1 MRVEEKKSEK
11 TRIGPW
17 SILGFCLL
25 FIAQSISLGDVR
37 IAGIFGDGMVLQQQA
52 AVTIWGQASPFE
64 EVQIKASWEG
74 AAVHSKADRQGKW
87 TTKLETPSAGGPY
100 KICIK
105 AKNEI
110 VLNDVLVGEVWIC
123 AGQSNMEMGIWAVDN
138 AEQEIKAANYPNIRL
153 FHFKRIISAEP
164 VRQTEGKW
172 YLCSPENVSSQG
184 DWAGFSAAGY
194 FFGRE
199 IHKNLNVPVG
209 LIQVAWGG
217 TPAEAW
223 MSKESLLSD
232 PDFEPIVKKI
242 PKTYSPEEIKNSE
255 QEQEQWFKR
264 LNTPSP
270 DEAGWMAPHM
280 NEQGW
285 KTMRLPQTWEDAGLL
300 LDGVVWFRTNVTI
313 PLDWSGKDLVLSL
326 GPIDDKDTT
335 WFNGKQVGQTDSWN
349 ANREYRIPSSL
360 ISSEKNVIA
369 VRVFDS
375 GGQGG
380 IYGTPKQLKLYP
392 VGESDGKGI
401 SLAGN
406 WLYKIGVNP
415 GPKPE
420 IKGQNPNKPTV
431 LYNGMVTPLIPYR
444 IRGVVWY
451 QGESNCERAFQYR
464 KLFPALINNWRTVWN
479 QGNFPFYYV
488 QIAPFISWYKPFECA
503 ELRESQLMA
512 LSVPNTGMIVTSDI
526 GNLTDV
532 HPKNKQDVGK
542 RLALWALAKT
552 YGQDIVCSGPLYKSM
567 QVEDDKIRIFFN
579 YSDGGLM
586 MKGPKLTCFTIAG
599 SDRKFAEAQAV
610 IDGNTVVVSS
620 DTIKQP
626 VAVRFA
632 WSNTDEPNLFN
643 KAGLPASLFRTDDWP
658 GVTVDKRD
666 PSF

>member
-1 MRVEEKKSEK
+1 MKKTTFFK
-11 TRIGPW
+11 T
-17 SILGFCLL
+17 CCYLL
-25 FIAQSISLGDVR
+25 LIAVSPLLADVR
-37 IAGIFGDGMVLQQQA
+37 LPSIIGDDMVLQQNTD
-52 AVTIWGQASPFE
+52 VPIWGWSNPGEAVVVQVSWLTSP
-64 EVQIKASWEG
+64 VTA
-74 AAVHSKADRQGKW
+74 KADQQGTW
-87 TTKLETPSAGGPY
+87 TINLKTPQAGGPHT
-100 KICIK
+100 ITIK
-105 AKNEI
+105 GENTVILKN
-110 VLNDVLVGEVWIC
+110 VMVGEVWIC
-123 AGQSNMEMGIWAVDN
+123 AGQSNMEMGIGAVDN
-138 AEQEIKAANYPNIRL
+138 SEQEIKAANYPNIRL
-153 FHFKRIISAEP
+153 FRFKRIISAEP
-164 VRQTEGKW
+164 VRQTDGKW
-172 YLCSPENVSSQG
+172 YLCSPENISSQG

-199 IHKNLNVPVG
+199 IHKDLNVPIG

-223 MSKESLLSD
+223 MSKETLLLD
-232 PDFEPIVKKI
+232 PDFEPIAKKI
-242 PKTYSPEEIKNSE
+242 PQNYSPEEIRKSE

-264 LNTPSP
+264 LNASDPG
-270 DEAGWMAPHM
+270 EKAGWMNPDM

-285 KTMRLPQTWEDAGLL
+285 KTMQLPQTWESTGLW
-300 LDGVVWFRTNVTI
+300 LDGVVWFRKNVTI
-313 PLDWSGKDLVLSL
+313 PSAWVGKELILDL

-335 WFNGKQVGQTDSWN
+335 WVNGKEVGQTNSWN

-380 IYGTPKQLKLYP
+380 IYGAANQLKLYP
-392 VGESDGKGI
+392 AGGSAEKDI
-401 SLAGN
+401 SLAGD
-406 WLYKIGVNP
+406 WLYKVSIDP
-415 GPKPE
+415 GTKPE
-420 IKGQNPNKPTV
+420 LKGQNPNKPTV
-431 LYNGMVTPLIPYR
+431 LYNGMVTPLIPYG

-464 KLFPALINNWRTVWN
+464 KLFPALINNWRTVWK
-479 QGNFPFYYV
+479 QGDFPFYYV
-488 QIAPFISWYKPFECA
+488 QIAPFNSWYKPFECA
-503 ELRESQLMA
+503 ELCEAQLMA
-512 LSVPNTGMIVTSDI
+512 LSVPNTGMAVTSDI
-526 GNLTDV
+526 GNLSDV

-552 YGQDIVCSGPLYKSM
+552 YGHDIVYSGPLYKSM
-567 QVEDDKIRIFFN
+567 RVEDDKIRIFFN

-586 MKGPKLTCFTIAG
+586 IKGTRLTCFTIAG
-599 SDRKFAEAQAV
+599 SDRKFVEAQAV

-620 DTIKQP
+620 DKVKQP